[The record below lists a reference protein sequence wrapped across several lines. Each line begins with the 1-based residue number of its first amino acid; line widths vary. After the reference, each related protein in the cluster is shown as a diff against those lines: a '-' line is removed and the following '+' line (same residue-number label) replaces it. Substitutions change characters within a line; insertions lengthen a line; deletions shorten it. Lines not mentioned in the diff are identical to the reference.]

1 MPTKVA
7 NTKRHRA
14 RKYTFS
20 TYIYKVLKQVH
31 PELGASSKGMLV
43 LNGMCQ
49 SLIAKLMSV
58 ANELCQKNKKQ
69 TITTR
74 EIQTAVRMC
83 LPGELAKHGVSEAT
97 KAVTKWTPK
106 EQKAP
111 KGQKAPRA
119 QAKSN
124 SAKAGLVFPVGRIF
138 RQMKALS
145 TTKRI
150 SMTAAVYIAAVVEYI
165 VAEILELAGNAARD
179 NKKTRFNPRFVV
191 LAIRNDEELDKLF
204 QHDTIAYGG
213 VRPNIHRV
221 LLPKKQ
227 QLKLQSQAASTKK

>member
-69 TITTR
+69 TITAH

-97 KAVTKWTPK
+97 KAVTKWNVAT
-106 EQKAP
+106 
-111 KGQKAPRA
+111 
-119 QAKSN
+119 AKSN

-213 VRPNIHRV
+213 VRPNIHLV